1 MNLGVNG
8 RVAFVSGGAGGIGR
22 VIAQTLMAHGAEVF
36 VCDVNGEVLEEFLA
50 ANPTARGVV
59 ADIAVFADVERV
71 FSGIDESFRRL
82 DILVNNAAVAG
93 PTAGVAD
100 IEPSE
105 WERAVAV
112 SLNGQFYCTK
122 LAVPML
128 RAAGGG
134 SIVNISSNVAFGGF
148 PHRSP
153 YTASKWALI
162 GLTKTWAME
171 LGPEGI
177 RVNALCPG
185 SVKGPRID
193 GVIERD
199 AALRGMRPEEIR
211 EAYKRQSSMRL
222 FVEPEDVA
230 YMVTF
235 LCSHLGATISGQAI
249 GIDGHT
255 ETLSTSLDS
264 PK

>member
-1 MNLGVNG
+1 MTSFPGSPKVQK
-8 RVAFVSGGAGGIGR
+8 GAI
-22 VIAQTLMAHGAEVF
+22 V
-36 VCDVNGEVLEEFLA
+36 
-50 ANPTARGVV
+50 
-59 ADIAVFADVERV
+59 
-71 FSGIDESFRRL
+71 GIDIF
-82 DILVNNAAVAG
+82 N
-93 PTAGVAD
+93 P
-100 IEPSE
+100 
-105 WERAVAV
+105 V
-112 SLNGQFYCTK
+112 SSVTIFQYNPEQLSRSIAPNYS
-122 LAVPML
+122 
-128 RAAGGG
+128 AAGGG
-134 SIVNISSNVAFGGF
+134 SIVNISSNVAFGGY

-153 YTASKWALI
+153 YAAAKWGLI

-185 SVKGPRID
+185 SVEGPRID

-230 YMVTF
+230 HMVTF
-235 LCSHLGATISGQAI
+235 LCSDRGATISGQAI

-255 ETLSTSLDS
+255 ETLGTASI
-264 PK
+264 PRNH